1 MKKLNGAAKKNQV
14 KSLKFFVVLLVD
26 VDKDDDDDYFM
37 INTSGVEP
45 VKRKE
50 GKDEQDKKMWV
61 PMQMYKINAQN

>member
-1 MKKLNGAAKKNQV
+1 MKNKLKAESRAAKKLE

-61 PMQMYKINAQN
+61 PM

>member
-1 MKKLNGAAKKNQV
+1 MKKLESRYRQEKLE

-61 PMQMYKINAQN
+61 PM

>member
-1 MKKLNGAAKKNQV
+1 
-14 KSLKFFVVLLVD
+14 
-26 VDKDDDDDYFM
+26 M

-61 PMQMYKINAQN
+61 PMQMQYKINAKNGENGMVIEN